1 MKRLLALMLCA
12 VSLGVMGQSTITYN
26 WQDSKEGWVPASEQ
40 NLGCN
45 LLAQP
50 EAMAMRAFNATPV
63 MRSGPVGESLNIDAS
78 DYDRVKITLK
88 NPSSSQNPNAR
99 LFAYPPQSD
108 SYMCHWNVMVDTSMT
123 EFQTYTLDLTSAPNA
138 GSGSFAGE
146 VGRFGWRVRGA

>member
-1 MKRLLALMLCA
+1 MTTFMRISRLFFIKATMPVVLFAMA
-12 VSLGVMGQSTITYN
+12 GSAQGQITYN

-88 NPSSSQNPNAR
+88 NPSSSAKSERSFVR
-99 LFAYPPQSD
+99 LPSSVQFLHVPLECDCGYLND
-108 SYMCHWNVMVDTSMT
+108 
-123 EFQTYTLDLTSAPNA
+123 
-138 GSGSFAGE
+138 
-146 VGRFGWRVRGA
+146 